1 LKATQRSQTNSLPT
15 PRYSQELTCLFLIV
29 LSTLAVW
36 QTPARIVQGQTSSDV
51 RFTQSLKWQEVELGI
66 EYGQTTSGR
75 VSKDE
80 LTGPWFINALRI
92 DLKRASLK
100 IVHALDEGVGLE
112 TVSSLAAR
120 YQAPAATNGGY
131 FRIAGTYRGEP
142 IGLLVLDRSLI
153 SEPHN
158 ERADFGLINSGDKTD
173 VIFGHLRFTGEISVG
188 SVKHSVLGLNRPLSP
203 DELVVFTP
211 RFHRTTLTNPDGI
224 EVMVRKNRVATVS
237 DLKGSSEI
245 PSDGYVISAVGSAR
259 EWVKTNVRKGARISF
274 SWRLNAIEPGDNTDW
289 MRAYS
294 MLGGGPQL
302 IKSGKIAI
310 TDKQEKMTPG
320 FATDRHPRTAI
331 AKLESGKL
339 LLVTVDGRQPG
350 VSAGM
355 TLEMLA
361 EVLLEFGAVDA
372 MNLDGG
378 GSTTMVIHNRIVNR
392 PSDQTGERP
401 VSDAILVFPKPN

>member
-1 LKATQRSQTNSLPT
+1 MQTNSFPT

-51 RFTQSLKWQEVELGI
+51 RFTQSLKWQEVEPGI

-75 VSKDE
+75 ASKDE

-120 YQAPAATNGGY
+120 YQAPC
-131 FRIAGTYRGEP
+131 
-142 IGLLVLDRSLI
+142 
-153 SEPHN
+153 
-158 ERADFGLINSGDKTD
+158 
-173 VIFGHLRFTGEISVG
+173 
-188 SVKHSVLGLNRPLSP
+188 
-203 DELVVFTP
+203 
-211 RFHRTTLTNPDGI
+211 
-224 EVMVRKNRVATVS
+224 
-237 DLKGSSEI
+237 
-245 PSDGYVISAVGSAR
+245 
-259 EWVKTNVRKGARISF
+259 
-274 SWRLNAIEPGDNTDW
+274 DNTDW

-320 FATDRHPRTAI
+320 FATDQHPRTAI
-331 AKLESGKL
+331 ANAKLESGKL
-339 LLVTVDGRQPG
+339 LLVTVDGRQCRYD
-350 VSAGM
+350 SRNAGRGPARVW
-355 TLEMLA
+355 L
-361 EVLLEFGAVDA
+361 G
-372 MNLDGG
+372 
-378 GSTTMVIHNRIVNR
+378 
-392 PSDQTGERP
+392 
-401 VSDAILVFPKPN
+401 

>member
-1 LKATQRSQTNSLPT
+1 MTTQRSHPNSFPAR
-15 PRYSQELTCLFLIV
+15 RYSRGLTCVLLIV
-29 LSTLAVW
+29 LSILSVW
-36 QTPARIVQGQTSSDV
+36 QTPAWIVQGQTSSNV
-51 RFTQSLKWQEVELGI
+51 RFTQSLKWQEVEPGI
-66 EYGQTTSGR
+66 EYGQTTSGHA
-75 VSKDE
+75 SKDE

-120 YQAPAATNGGY
+120 YRAAAATNGGY

-142 IGLLVLDRSLI
+142 IGLLVLDRTLI

-158 ERADFGLINSGDKTD
+158 ERADFGLIDSGDKTD

-188 SVKHSVLGLNRPLSP
+188 SVQHSVLGLNRPLSP
-203 DELVVFTP
+203 DELIVFTP

-224 EVMVRKNRVATVS
+224 EVVVRKNRVTTFS

-259 EWVKTNVRKGARISF
+259 DWVKTHIRKGTRISF
-274 SWRLNAIEPGDNTDW
+274 SWRLNAIEPGDHADW

-331 AKLESGKL
+331 AKLESGQV

-361 EVLLEFGAVDA
+361 EVLLEFGAIDA